1 MYISYI
7 YRMGKKNIDDASENL
22 TPQQVMINQ
31 VPPRRSSSLAS
42 VAWDISEHVLQTLT
56 SAAQYAPTPY
66 LGTLSVVAL
75 NIFQAVQGAKENQEV
90 LAQLASMACNLAS
103 SITTT
108 YEELHSHSS
117 SPNADACSTVAQK
130 LFSSDITLQKQVDEL
145 IQILNSIEEWIQD
158 LKNRGKLR
166 KVIASRSDL
175 NAIQEFRD
183 RLKEATEKFQIQSL
197 ITLRSAVAQIEQ
209 QATKRHEAVRQ
220 KLVTIQEH
228 LEENARKPVYVDSPI
243 SSEPNSPFSSHCPS
257 RANTTELV
265 GNPNNPF
272 SPLLS
277 RSATVHGNIS
287 VTNISGNSSVN
298 SYINNSI
305 RENFG
310 NVFNGNKMVFGS
322 GMRRQQ
328 EIGAERGNAGNGGYN
343 ETHGYQGS
351 YNKLTRIPQRC
362 GRDYDQVRS
371 SNPRRT
377 YSESWIN

>member
-1 MYISYI
+1 MPM
-7 YRMGKKNIDDASENL
+7 RTA
-22 TPQQVMINQ
+22 TPPTAYDKQN
-31 VPPRRSSSLAS
+31 PPRRSSSLAS

-117 SPNADACSTVAQK
+117 SPNADACSTVAPE
-130 LFSSDITLQKQVDEL
+130 LFSSDITLQKQVGEL
-145 IQILNSIEEWIQD
+145 IQILNDIKEWIEN
-158 LKNRGKLR
+158 LKSRGKLR

-183 RLKEATEKFQIQSL
+183 RLNEATE
-197 ITLRSAVAQIEQ
+197 
-209 QATKRHEAVRQ
+209 KRHEAVRQ

-243 SSEPNSPFSSHCPS
+243 SSEPNSPFSSHGPS
-257 RANTTELV
+257 RADTTELV

-277 RSATVHGNIS
+277 RSTTVHGNIS

-298 SYINNSI
+298 SYTNNSI

-322 GMRRQQ
+322 RMRRQQ

-343 ETHGYQGS
+343 EIW
-351 YNKLTRIPQRC
+351 IPMQL
-362 GRDYDQVRS
+362 
-371 SNPRRT
+371 
-377 YSESWIN
+377 

>member
-1 MYISYI
+1 MPAKTLIPATCDKQS
-7 YRMGKKNIDDASENL
+7 
-22 TPQQVMINQ
+22 
-31 VPPRRSSSLAS
+31 PPRRSSSLAS

-117 SPNADACSTVAQK
+117 SPNANACSTVAPE
-130 LFSSDITLQKQVDEL
+130 LFSSDITLQKQVGEL
-145 IQILNSIEEWIQD
+145 IQILKDIEEWIEN
-158 LKNRGKLR
+158 LKSRGKLR

-183 RLKEATEKFQIQSL
+183 RLNEATEKFQIQSL
-197 ITLRSAVAQIEQ
+197 ITLRSAVAQLQ
-209 QATKRHEAVRQ
+209 QEATRRHEAVRQ

-243 SSEPNSPFSSHCPS
+243 SSEPSSSFSSDRLS
-257 RANTTELV
+257 RADTTELV

-277 RSATVHGNIS
+277 RSTTVHGNIS

-298 SYINNSI
+298 SYTDNSI

-322 GMRRQQ
+322 GMGRQR
-328 EIGAERGNAGNGGYN
+328 ETGAQRGNAGNGGYN
-343 ETHGYQGS
+343 ETDGYQCS
-351 YNKLTRIPQRC
+351 YNELTHMPQRC
-362 GRDYDQVRS
+362 GRDYVRS
-371 SNPRRT
+371 SRP
-377 YSESWIN
+377 SELFVQHVAALPFSMCEADTIPFP